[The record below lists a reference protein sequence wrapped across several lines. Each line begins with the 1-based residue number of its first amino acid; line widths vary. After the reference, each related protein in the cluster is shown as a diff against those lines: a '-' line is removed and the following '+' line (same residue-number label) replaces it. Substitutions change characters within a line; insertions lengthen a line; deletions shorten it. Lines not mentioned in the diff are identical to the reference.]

1 MWICFYL
8 LIFDLDLTACGDL
21 PLPFEALK
29 MSVHCS
35 QFHDLHF
42 QISFLCH
49 LNEFD
54 SCMV

>member
-1 MWICFYL
+1 MWICFYV
-8 LIFDLDLTACGDL
+8 LIFDLDLTACGDP